1 MSKQQEDNFLVGYLA
16 GGVAAVVGLIL
27 QATRSE
33 MIPAFK
39 ASKEFKEKL
48 TRVAKARGWTLN
60 QATYV
65 AASVGVE
72 MMLKEDAEREQKIQ
86 QVKK

>member
-1 MSKQQEDNFLVGYLA
+1 MSKGEDYFWIGYAA

-48 TRVAKARGWTLN
+48 KKVAKTRGWTLN

-72 MMLKEDAEREQKIQ
+72 IMLKEDADREAKIQ
-86 QVKK
+86 QVKQ